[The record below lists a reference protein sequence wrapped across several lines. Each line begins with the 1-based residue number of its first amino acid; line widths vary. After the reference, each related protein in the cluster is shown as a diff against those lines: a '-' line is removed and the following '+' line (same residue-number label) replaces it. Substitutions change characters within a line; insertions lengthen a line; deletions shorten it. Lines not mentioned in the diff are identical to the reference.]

1 MNLSKSKGEPCTNR
15 EQRSMRPIKFKAAN
29 ARILAKL
36 AVSRG
41 KEGRRLTEMQT
52 LHQFNMVT
60 EEELQGIRLKI
71 NMRERQRMQDLNR
84 AMDELRTVMPYECKP
99 QGRKLSKIATLELAR
114 QFILQLLREKHQLEV
129 KLQEI
134 VITFNLINS
143 RSQYYHYQ
151 QDPSLAGEY
160 HSSVR
165 RGNSV
170 DMPPDLMSMVPAETS
185 EASLSLHST
194 CSSLPSPFSS
204 SPVGERV
211 VERGVLNS
219 KSVVFHPF
227 PRLHVEYPSTATTD
241 GD

>member
-1 MNLSKSKGEPCTNR
+1 
-15 EQRSMRPIKFKAAN
+15 MRPIKFNAAN

-36 AVSRG
+36 AVSRS

-52 LHQFNMVT
+52 PHQFNTIT
-60 EEELQGIRLKI
+60 EEELQSIRLKI

-114 QFILQLLREKHQLEV
+114 QFILQLLREKHELEV

-134 VITFNLINS
+134 VIAFNLINS
-143 RSQYYHYQ
+143 RSQYCHHQ
-151 QDPSLAGEY
+151 QDPSLVGGY

-165 RGNSV
+165 RGSSV
-170 DMPPDLMSMVPAETS
+170 DMPPDWMPMVPAGTS

-194 CSSLPSPFSS
+194 CFSLPSPFSS
-204 SPVGERV
+204 SSPVGERE
-211 VERGVLNS
+211 VERGLLDS
-219 KSVVFHPF
+219 KSVAFHPF
-227 PRLHVEYPSTATTD
+227 PRIHVEYPSTATTD